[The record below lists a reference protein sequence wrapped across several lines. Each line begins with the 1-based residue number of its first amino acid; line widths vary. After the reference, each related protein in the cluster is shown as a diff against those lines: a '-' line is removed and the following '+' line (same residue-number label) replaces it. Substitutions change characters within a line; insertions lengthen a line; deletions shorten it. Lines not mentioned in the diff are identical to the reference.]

1 MGIKKNSKKL
11 KKLIRKSKNIFLMA
25 HQNLDLD
32 AIGSCLGMYTI
43 LKKIKKECFI
53 IIDDETEEMG
63 VKKILN
69 EIEGCYNIIKS
80 SDIPVYL
87 HKNNKKNL
95 LVILD
100 TNKENL
106 VQSPKSL
113 EYFDRLVVIDHHE
126 LGKNSIED
134 GLIIIEENTSSASE
148 MVVEIANIYNIE
160 FSAYIATLLL
170 AGIVLDTYN
179 FTLKTN
185 ANTFYTAYYLTAYGA
200 SPKKVQYLL
209 KQDIEM
215 YKEQQKLLTN
225 IETTNKIA
233 LAKGSQYIT
242 YRREELARVADTL
255 LFFDNVEASFVIGKI
270 GKTKVGVSAR
280 SLGNINISKTME
292 HLSGGGDALSGATVF
307 DDKKISEV
315 YKLVKDEIEKVGE

>member
-11 KKLIRKSKNIFLMA
+11 KKLIKKSKNIFIMA

-32 AIGSCLGMYTI
+32 AIGSSLGMYTI
-43 LKKIKKECFI
+43 LKKLKKECII

-63 VKKILN
+63 VRKILN

-95 LVILD
+95 LIILD

-106 VQSPKSL
+106 IQAPKSL
-113 EYFDRLVVIDHHE
+113 DYFDKLVIIDHHE
-126 LGKNSIED
+126 LGKNSIEK
-134 GLIIIEENTSSASE
+134 GLIIIEENSSSASE
-148 MVVEIANIYNIE
+148 MVVEIANMYNIE

-209 KQDIEM
+209 KQDVEM

-225 IETTNKIA
+225 IETKNKIA
-233 LAKGSQYIT
+233 IAKGSQYIT

-255 LFFDNVEASFVIGKI
+255 LFFDNVEVSFVIGKI
-270 GKTKVGVSAR
+270 GKTKIGVSAR
-280 SLGNINISKTME
+280 SLGNINISKIME
-292 HLSGGGDALSGATVF
+292 NLSGGGDALSGAAVF

-315 YKLVKDEIEKVGE
+315 YKLVKEEIEKVGE